1 MIVVF
6 QCKHTGRA
14 HLGKLLDHRV
24 AGGGEPLREIL
35 AGQFIVQVT
44 PTCTNM
50 VGTFATVVGDNKFT
64 WTLWEGGG
72 VWEWRGGVWVEKT
85 VGDSINKQTVSD
97 SNLSQHASNILNSIA
112 SLALVKCL
120 TSPV

>member
-1 MIVVF
+1 MTVVF

-14 HLGKLLDHRV
+14 HLGKLLGHRV

-44 PTCTNM
+44 PTCINM
-50 VGTFATVVGDNKFT
+50 VGTFATVVGNNKFT

-72 VWEWRGGVWVEKT
+72 GCGGGEEEFGWKKQLVT
-85 VGDSINKQTVSD
+85 VSTSRQCQTV
-97 SNLSQHASNILNSIA
+97 
-112 SLALVKCL
+112 
-120 TSPV
+120 T